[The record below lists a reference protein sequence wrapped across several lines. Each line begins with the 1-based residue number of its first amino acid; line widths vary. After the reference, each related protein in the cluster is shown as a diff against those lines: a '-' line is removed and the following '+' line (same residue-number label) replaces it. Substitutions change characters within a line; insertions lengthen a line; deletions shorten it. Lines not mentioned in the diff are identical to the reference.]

1 MNYSE
6 MALELHRKCKGK
18 IEIQSKCEI
27 RDAQD
32 LSTVY
37 TPGVAAPCLAIR
49 DNEDDVYAYTSK
61 GNMVAVVSDGSA
73 VLGLG
78 NIGPKAAIPVMEGKA
93 ALFKRFGGVDA
104 IPVCLDTQDAEE
116 IVRTV
121 QLIAPCSGG
130 INLED
135 ISSPRCFEIE
145 ERLKQT
151 LDIPVLHDD
160 QHGTAIVVAAAL
172 TNALRVVKKE
182 LKDCR
187 VVLCGFGAAGTAITK
202 LLLEMGAKD
211 FIAVDR
217 DGILAPDAPLDQTRL
232 SVVKRLNPRG
242 ITGSLLDALQGAD
255 VFIGV
260 SAPGVVTGEMV
271 RAMNRD
277 AVLFAMANPT
287 PEIMPDLALRAG
299 AKIVGTGRSDFP
311 NQVNNSLAFPGLFK
325 GALDARAK
333 QITEK
338 MKIAAVY
345 AIAGIIPQEELSET
359 NIIPTMFDE
368 RVAPAVAKAVRE
380 AWEA

>member
-1 MNYSE
+1 MNYGE
-6 MALELHRKCKGK
+6 LALELHRRCGGK

-27 RDAQD
+27 KNAGD

-49 DNEDDVYAYTSK
+49 DHEDDVYTYTSK
-61 GNMVAVVSDGSA
+61 GNLVAIVSDGSA

-104 IPVCLDTQDAEE
+104 VPLCLDTQDAGE
-116 IVRTV
+116 IIRTV
-121 QLIAPCSGG
+121 KLLAPCFGG

-145 ERLKQT
+145 QALKEE
-151 LDIPVLHDD
+151 LDIPVFHDD

-182 LKDCR
+182 LSDCR

-217 DGILAPDAPLDQTRL
+217 EGILTPKAPLDPTRL
-232 SVVKRLNPRG
+232 SVAERLNPRG
-242 ITGSLLDALQGAD
+242 VTGTLSDALEGAD

-260 SAPGVVTGEMV
+260 SAPGIVTEEMV
-271 RAMNRD
+271 RSMNRD

-287 PEIMPDLALRAG
+287 PEIMPDLALGAG
-299 AKIVGTGRSDFP
+299 ARIVGTGRSDFP

-325 GALDARAK
+325 GALAARAK
-333 QITEK
+333 QITEE

-345 AIAGIIPQEELSET
+345 AIAGIVPPGELSET

-368 RVAPAVAKAVRE
+368 RVAPAVAKAVAA
-380 AWEA
+380 AWKE